1 MIKALKVYGKFLD
14 ILEKILSVI
23 LAILLAA
30 MVLIFC
36 YQVFL
41 RYVLHG
47 ANAWSEDL
55 TRYLFVYTVLL
66 GAGIATR
73 KASHLTVDMFIDLL
87 PKRVKA
93 GIQIIFCGLIY
104 FFLFFLF
111 TEGMSLVQNTMKSI
125 SASLRVPMAYFYLA
139 IPIGA
144 VLMMLNLFEY
154 LCHRILILVG
164 REDAWKAASDRTE
177 EEVHE

>member
-87 PKRVKA
+87 PKKIKLVL
-93 GIQIIFCGLIY
+93 QIIFCGLIY

-111 TEGMSLVQNTMKSI
+111 TEGMNLVQNTMKSI

-154 LCHRILILVG
+154 LCHQILALLG
-164 REDAWKAASDRTE
+164 KE
-177 EEVHE
+177 ELIEKKQEEGVHE

>member
-1 MIKALKVYGKFLD
+1 MITLLRGYSKFLD
-14 ILEKILSVI
+14 ILEKIISIVV
-23 LAILLAA
+23 AILLAA
-30 MVLIFC
+30 MVVIFC

-66 GAGIATR
+66 GSGIATR
-73 KASHLTVDMFIDLL
+73 RASHLTVDMFIDLL
-87 PKRVKA
+87 PKKVKL
-93 GIQIIFCGLIY
+93 GLQIIFCGLIY
-104 FFLFFLF
+104 FFLIFLF
-111 TEGMSLVQNTMKSI
+111 NEGVGLVQSTMNST

-144 VLMMLNLFEY
+144 ALMMLNMLEY
-154 LCHRILILVG
+154 LCHHILAFLGKEHLI
-164 REDAWKAASDRTE
+164 EKKE
-177 EEVHE
+177 EEGVHE